1 MEKMKP
7 LLFICFA
14 FSLAFRASAIT
25 YDLPDDGSRLLGENQ
40 VHQVQQGETI
50 ALIAEHYG
58 VGFLA
63 LMAANKGV
71 DPFLPEV
78 GRQLLIPTQILLPD
92 VERKGVVVNLAE
104 LRLYYFRP
112 NGTQVDVLP
121 IGIGR
126 IGRETPEMSTY
137 ISQKRENPTWTPTQ
151 NIRNEYAAKGI
162 ILPQVVQAGPENP
175 LGEYAL
181 RLAYGSGEYL
191 IHGTNKDFGVGLR
204 VSSGCIRL
212 FPNDIE
218 YLFSQVDVKTP
229 VRIIDQAIKH
239 SVEPSGEYLLE
250 VHQPLNRSQQE
261 VQQATTLRLSRD
273 NIKFITQ
280 AGVDSSIV
288 NQALKSQQG
297 IALRVGLKQG

>member
-1 MEKMKP
+1 
-7 LLFICFA
+7 
-14 FSLAFRASAIT
+14 
-25 YDLPDDGSRLLGENQ
+25 
-40 VHQVQQGETI
+40 
-50 ALIAEHYG
+50 
-58 VGFLA
+58 
-63 LMAANKGV
+63 
-71 DPFLPEV
+71 
-78 GRQLLIPTQILLPD
+78 
-92 VERKGVVVNLAE
+92 
-104 LRLYYFRP
+104 
-112 NGTQVDVLP
+112 
-121 IGIGR
+121 
-126 IGRETPEMSTY
+126 MSTY